1 MPTTKRHNV
10 PLIVFLA
17 TVDVMCV
24 ALSLALASW
33 LTPWMLGE
41 PFDLR
46 DEVVAHWAYL
56 VAFLIAWPIVAT
68 NHRLYISRRRDDLLS
83 VVFDVTKSAALSLIF
98 AGFVVAFYT
107 SRGAEPLF
115 LSWFGA
121 GVAVFISLF
130 RVLLQLALWMARS
143 RGWNERQVLF
153 IGINARTKELVA
165 SIQHHPQFGYRLV
178 GVLEDEPTRCRMVEE
193 FNLPYLGKFD
203 SLEQVLTKHVID
215 EVYICLPVRSRYE
228 TIQNMAYLCE
238 DAGVGVRMIADLFP
252 LRLATSRFHKIDAI
266 PILALSTVPE
276 NQPQLIMQ
284 RATDIVVSMLA
295 LLAFSPILLATAI
308 AIKIDS
314 RGPVFFAQERVGLNR
329 RKFKMLKFRSM
340 VVNAE
345 ALQKDVATMS
355 HHTQGG
361 LFKIKQ
367 DPRVTRVGR
376 FIRKYSIDEL
386 PQLFNVLVG
395 HMSLVGPRPALA
407 KEVNQYSWSQRR
419 RLSVKPGMTGLS
431 QVKGRSDLTF
441 KETVDLDLTYIDQ
454 WSLGLVF
461 RILVATVPAVLKG
474 RGAY

>member
-1 MPTTKRHNV
+1 MPTTKRHNI
-10 PLIVFLA
+10 PLIIFLA
-17 TVDVMCV
+17 VMDVLCV
-24 ALSLALASW
+24 GLALSVASW
-33 LTPWMLGE
+33 LTPWFMGE
-41 PFDLR
+41 AFVLR
-46 DEVVAHWAYL
+46 DEILSHWVYF
-56 VAFLIAWPIVAT
+56 VAFLLAWPIVAT

-83 VVFDVTKSAALSLIF
+83 VIFDVTKSAALALVF

-121 GVAVFISLF
+121 GVAIFISTF
-130 RVLLQLALWMARS
+130 RVLLQLSLWVARS
-143 RGWNERQVLF
+143 RGWNERQVLM
-153 IGINARTKELVA
+153 IGINARTKELVN

-203 SLEQVLTKHVID
+203 SLDQVLTKHVID

-252 LRLATSRFHKIDAI
+252 LRLATSRFHKIDSI

-284 RATDIVVSMLA
+284 RATDIVISLIA
-295 LLAFSPILLATAI
+295 LLMLSPVIIATAI

-314 RGPVFFAQERVGLNR
+314 KGPVFFAQERVGLNR

-340 VVNAE
+340 VINAE
-345 ALQKDVATMS
+345 ALQKEFAAMNHVEGAM
-355 HHTQGG
+355 
-361 LFKIKQ
+361 FKIKA
-367 DPRVTRVGR
+367 DPRITRVGR

-395 HMSLVGPRPALA
+395 HMSLVGPRPALI
-407 KEVNQYSWSQRR
+407 KEVNQYSWTQRR

-431 QVKGRSDLTF
+431 QVKGRSDLSF

>member
-1 MPTTKRHNV
+1 MPTTKRHNI
-10 PLIVFLA
+10 PLILFLA
-17 TVDVMCV
+17 TMDIVCV
-24 ALSLALASW
+24 ALSLSVASW
-33 LTPWMLGE
+33 LTPWIMGDSFVLW
-41 PFDLR
+41 
-46 DEVVAHWAYL
+46 DEMVAHWVYL
-56 VAFLIAWPIVAT
+56 VSFLLAWPVVAT

-83 VVFDVTKSAALSLIF
+83 VIFDVTKSSALSLVF
-98 AGFVVAFYT
+98 SGFVVAFYT

-121 GVAVFISLF
+121 GVAIFISAF
-130 RVLLQLALWMARS
+130 RVALQLSLWMARS
-143 RGWNERQVLF
+143 RGWNERQVLL
-153 IGINARTKELVA
+153 IGINPRTKELVA
-165 SIQHHPQFGYRLV
+165 AIQNHPQFGYRLV
-178 GVLEDEPTRCRMVEE
+178 GVLEDEPTRCRMLEE

-203 SLEQVLTKHVID
+203 SMDQVLTKHVID

-252 LRLATSRFHKIDAI
+252 LRLATSRFHKIDSI

-276 NQPQLIMQ
+276 NQPQLIVQ
-284 RATDIVVSMLA
+284 RATDIVVALLA
-295 LLAFSPILLATAI
+295 LLALSPVIILTTI
-308 AIKIDS
+308 AIKLDS
-314 RGPVFFAQERVGLNR
+314 RGPIFFSQERVGLNR

-340 VVNAE
+340 VTNAE
-345 ALQKDVATMS
+345 ALQKEFAAMNHVEGAM
-355 HHTQGG
+355 
-361 LFKIKQ
+361 FKIKG
-367 DPRVTRVGR
+367 DPRITRVGR

-395 HMSLVGPRPALA
+395 HMSLVGPRPALT

-431 QVKGRSDLTF
+431 QVRGRSDLSF

-461 RILVATVPAVLKG
+461 RILLATVPAVLKG